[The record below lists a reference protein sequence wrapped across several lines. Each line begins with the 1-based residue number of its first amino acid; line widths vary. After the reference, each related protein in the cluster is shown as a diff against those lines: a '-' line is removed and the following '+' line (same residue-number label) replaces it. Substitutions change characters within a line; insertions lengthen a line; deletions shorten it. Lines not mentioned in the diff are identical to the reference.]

1 MLIALQN
8 ISFHFGSRTILED
21 ASWQIGTGERIGLV
35 GSNGVGK
42 STLLRLIT
50 REYTPDAGT
59 INKPKDVTIGF
70 FNQDLLSF
78 STDNSILSVAMTAFE
93 RAHEIEKEMQRL
105 IQELETKPDDAQ
117 LLDDYSH
124 ALHDFEVAGGYEME
138 HRSAEVLEGLGFST
152 EDLQRPY
159 NQFSGGWRMR
169 VLLAKMMLQAPD
181 LLLLDEPTNHLDLPS
196 IEWLERYLIG
206 YPGSVVIVSHDRYF
220 LDRMV
225 TKIVEVWQQDLHQ
238 YSGNYTFY
246 QQEKAERMELQQ
258 RAFENQQDYIRQQE
272 RFIERFKAKASKAA
286 QAQSAMKK
294 LDRLDRIEAPDG
306 STPVM
311 NINFDVAVQPGK
323 IICTLKDV
331 TKRFGKLTIL
341 ENAGGEILRGD
352 KIALIGANGKGKS
365 TLLRIIAGVEPIEGE
380 RKGGHNVE
388 ESFYAQHQLE
398 SLNVENEIL
407 DELKQAGTG
416 KTELELRQLLG
427 CFLFSGDDV
436 FKKIKVL
443 SGGEKARVALAKTI
457 AMKGNFLMLD
467 EPTNHL
473 DMQSVEMLIDAL
485 NKYEGTLILVSH
497 DRYFIKE
504 TANKIWWIEEGQ
516 IKEFVGSYD
525 EWGVFMADREKRMK
539 QAAAPI
545 VEKKEVKQVEQP
557 KSVKNDNEI
566 RELRKEHQKQQKQ
579 FQKLEE
585 QLNKLNTEKAE
596 IEAQLSNPDVYSD
609 KNKFAELDTKYK
621 QQTSQIDAL
630 TKEYDRVF
638 ELVLELEEKIG
649 L

>member
-196 IEWLERYLIG
+196 IEWLERYLIS

-323 IICTLKDV
+323 IICTLKDI

-365 TLLRIIAGVEPIEGE
+365 TLLRIIAGVEPVEGE

-398 SLNVENEIL
+398 SLNVDNEIL

-504 TANKIWWIEEGQ
+504 TANKIWWIEDGQ

-539 QAAAPI
+539 QASAPAI
-545 VEKKEVKQVEQP
+545 DKKEVKQVEQP
-557 KSVKNDNEI
+557 KPVKNDNEI

-630 TKEYDRVF
+630 TKECDRVF

-649 L
+649 S